1 MLLLTKVHLQ
11 ITRAD
16 AREASVVRRLLQL
29 CLHDYTAHEPFAIG
43 ANGLY
48 DYPMLDL
55 YWTEPGRHPFIM
67 RYDDQ
72 LAGFAL
78 VRERGADE
86 EGEWQF
92 EIAEFFVLRA
102 LRRKKVGLAAALNL
116 LNGRQGMW
124 EISYSKGN
132 HSAKQ
137 FWATVVACFDPSLRP
152 SDARADRERFLLEIK
167 EALGSALF
175 DIQS

>member
-1 MLLLTKVHLQ
+1 M
-11 ITRAD
+11 
-16 AREASVVRRLLQL
+16 REAPIVGGLLQL

-55 YWTEPGRHPFIM
+55 YWAEPGRYPFIM

-78 VRERGADE
+78 VRERGSDE

-102 LRRKKVGLAAALNL
+102 LRRKNVGLKTALNL
-116 LNGRQGMW
+116 LKGRQGLW
-124 EISYSKGN
+124 QISYSKGN
-132 HSAKQ
+132 QSARQ
-137 FWATVVACFDPSLRP
+137 FWAAVVTCFDPSLRP
-152 SDARADRERFLLEIK
+152 SDAGADRERFLLEIK
-167 EALGSALF
+167 EAPASDLF
-175 DIQS
+175 GVLS